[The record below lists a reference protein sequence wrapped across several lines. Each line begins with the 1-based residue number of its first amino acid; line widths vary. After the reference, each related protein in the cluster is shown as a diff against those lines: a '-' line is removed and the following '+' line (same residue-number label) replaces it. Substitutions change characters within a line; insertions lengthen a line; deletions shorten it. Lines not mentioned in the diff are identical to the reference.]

1 MTITGITLVGLGP
14 GNPSSLTLEAW
25 QLLESSSEIYLR
37 TEQHPAVQEFPSN
50 LQVRSFDYLYES
62 SPSYEQIYASIIE
75 QVLALGSRPEGV
87 VYGVPGHPF
96 IAEATCPEIARRA
109 RNSNIPLRV
118 VDGLGFIGPVFS
130 ALGVDPFPHTVLV
143 DALELAS
150 AHVPAF
156 PPDAPALIAQLY
168 SRPVTSEVKLTLM
181 EVYPDEHL
189 VTLVHA
195 AGTSNQIVEPLK
207 LYEIDRSLHIGL
219 LTTLYLPPLRP
230 GCSFEAFQEMIAHLR
245 APEGCPWDRE
255 QTHQTLRSH
264 LLEETYEALA
274 ALDAD
279 DPLAMCE
286 EFGDLLLQIVLHAQI
301 AGESR
306 EFRMADIIW
315 GIYDKIKRR
324 HPHVFGDLKLAD
336 ADSVIQNWERLK
348 ASERASSGQAE
359 KSLLE
364 GVPATLPALAQAQ
377 EIQRRAAR
385 VGFDWPAIEGV
396 YEKVAEEIS
405 EVRSASEISRAAEI
419 GDLLFAVVNLARWLD
434 VDAES
439 ALRQGNS
446 RFRQRFASIERSIR
460 IEDRQM
466 NELSLDEMEAYWQN
480 AKKNQQDTL

>member
-1 MTITGITLVGLGP
+1 
-14 GNPSSLTLEAW
+14 
-25 QLLESSSEIYLR
+25 
-37 TEQHPAVQEFPSN
+37 
-50 LQVRSFDYLYES
+50 
-62 SPSYEQIYASIIE
+62 
-75 QVLALGSRPEGV
+75 
-87 VYGVPGHPF
+87 
-96 IAEATCPEIARRA
+96 
-109 RNSNIPLRV
+109 
-118 VDGLGFIGPVFS
+118 
-130 ALGVDPFPHTVLV
+130 
-143 DALELAS
+143 
-150 AHVPAF
+150 
-156 PPDAPALIAQLY
+156 
-168 SRPVTSEVKLTLM
+168 
-181 EVYPDEHL
+181 
-189 VTLVHA
+189 
-195 AGTSNQIVEPLK
+195 
-207 LYEIDRSLHIGL
+207 
-219 LTTLYLPPLRP
+219 
-230 GCSFEAFQEMIAHLR
+230 
-245 APEGCPWDRE
+245 
-255 QTHQTLRSH
+255 
-264 LLEETYEALA
+264 
-274 ALDAD
+274 LDAD

-306 EFRMADIIW
+306 EFRMVDIIW

-446 RFRQRFASIERSIR
+446 RFRQRFASIEQSIR
-460 IEDRQM
+460 IEGRQM

>member
-1 MTITGITLVGLGP
+1 
-14 GNPSSLTLEAW
+14 
-25 QLLESSSEIYLR
+25 
-37 TEQHPAVQEFPSN
+37 
-50 LQVRSFDYLYES
+50 
-62 SPSYEQIYASIIE
+62 
-75 QVLALGSRPEGV
+75 
-87 VYGVPGHPF
+87 
-96 IAEATCPEIARRA
+96 
-109 RNSNIPLRV
+109 
-118 VDGLGFIGPVFS
+118 
-130 ALGVDPFPHTVLV
+130 
-143 DALELAS
+143 
-150 AHVPAF
+150 
-156 PPDAPALIAQLY
+156 
-168 SRPVTSEVKLTLM
+168 
-181 EVYPDEHL
+181 
-189 VTLVHA
+189 
-195 AGTSNQIVEPLK
+195 
-207 LYEIDRSLHIGL
+207 
-219 LTTLYLPPLRP
+219 
-230 GCSFEAFQEMIAHLR
+230 MIAHLR

-460 IEDRQM
+460 IEGRQM